1 MTRSGRLALGK
12 IAFRALLG
20 VAAIESSLLASGR
33 VVSFTA
39 PDGTPLAGM
48 LYEAAS
54 RPAPAVV
61 LVHMLGRSKDEW
73 IGVADR
79 LQEAGTTVLAVDLR
93 GHGGSGGN
101 GAMLASMSTDVR
113 AAVDWVAGRPGVRP
127 GSIALVGAS
136 LGANLA
142 ALVAADAAMVRAV
155 ALVSPSL
162 DYRGIRVDAGVM
174 KKIGNRPVWLAA
186 STEDPYALRTVKELA
201 TGGGI
206 REQRL
211 SSARAHGTGL
221 FSADQDLV
229 PALVDW
235 LRRTL
240 VF

>member
-1 MTRSGRLALGK
+1 MTGAGRQALRTIASLALVG
-12 IAFRALLG
+12 I
-20 VAAIESSLLASGR
+20 VAAASLASASGR
-33 VVSFTA
+33 AVSLTA

-48 LYEAAS
+48 LYETSS

-73 IGVADR
+73 IDLADR
-79 LQEAGTTVLAVDLR
+79 LQDAGATVLAFDLR

-101 GAMLASMSTDVR
+101 GAMLGSMSTDVR
-113 AAVDWVAGRPGVRP
+113 AAVEWLAVRPGVRP
-127 GSIALVGAS
+127 GAMALVGAS

-142 ALVAADAAMVRAV
+142 GLVAADLAAVRAV

-162 DYRGIRVDAGVM
+162 DYRGIRLDVGVM

-186 STEDPYALRTVKELA
+186 STEDPYALRTVRELA
-201 TGGGI
+201 TGGGV

-221 FSADQDLV
+221 FAADPDLA